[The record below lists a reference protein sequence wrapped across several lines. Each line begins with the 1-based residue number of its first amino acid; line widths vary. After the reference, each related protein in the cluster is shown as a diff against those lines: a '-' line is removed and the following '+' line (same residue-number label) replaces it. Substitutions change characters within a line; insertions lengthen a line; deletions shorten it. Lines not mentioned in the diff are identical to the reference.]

1 MSVHSAYAPAVS
13 GPSEARL
20 AFLRKVGLW
29 TFGGLSIAAI
39 VAVVSMFTIAPV
51 VMGLGRFGALIGVL
65 GSFLFAHYF
74 CRNLV
79 YGESKKLGFFMA
91 VVAEGVS
98 FGFLLL
104 TTIFYAG
111 PDAVGEGVGI
121 VVKGMGLTAASAFGM
136 LLYVWFNKSDLSMVK
151 AGLSVI
157 GIPML
162 ILMALQFVWPI
173 GGVFGLVL
181 CGVFVVASGASLL
194 YALHTVV
201 HEMDDDMHVEAA
213 YEVSMKLL
221 VLLWNIISLLN
232 RLRRD

>member
-29 TFGGLSIAAI
+29 TFGGLSIAAV
-39 VAVVSMFTIAPV
+39 VAVISMFTIAPII
-51 VMGLGRFGALIGVL
+51 MQLPFGAFIGIL
-65 GSFLFAHYF
+65 GTFFFAHYF
-74 CRNLV
+74 CRKLV
-79 YGESKKLGFFMA
+79 YGETKVPGFLMA
-91 VVAEGVS
+91 VVAEGIS

-111 PDAVGEGVGI
+111 PDSVGEGVGI

-136 LLYVWFNKSDLSMVK
+136 LLYVWFNKSDLSLVK

-162 ILMALQFVWPI
+162 ILMVLQFVWPI

-181 CGVFVVASGASLL
+181 SGVFVVASGASLL
-194 YALHTVV
+194 YALNVVV

-213 YEVSMKLL
+213 YEITMKLL
-221 VLLWNIISLLN
+221 VLLWNIIQLLN
-232 RLRRD
+232 RVRR

>member
-1 MSVHSAYAPAVS
+1 MSVHTAYAPAVS

-20 AFLRKVGLW
+20 AFLRRVGLW
-29 TFGGLSIAAI
+29 TFGGLSLAAV
-39 VAVVSMFTIAPV
+39 VAVISMFTIAPV
-51 VMGLGRFGALIGVL
+51 VMALPF
-65 GSFLFAHYF
+65 GSFIGILGTFFFAHYF

-79 YGESKKLGFFMA
+79 YGESKVLGFLMA
-91 VVAEGVS
+91 VVAEGIS

-104 TTIFYAG
+104 ATIFYAG
-111 PDAVGEGVGI
+111 PDSVGEGVGI

-162 ILMALQFVWPI
+162 LLMVLQFVWPI
-173 GGVFGLVL
+173 GGIFGLVL

-194 YALHTVV
+194 YALNVVV
-201 HEMDDDMHVEAA
+201 HEMEDDMHVEAA
-213 YEVSMKLL
+213 YEITMKLL
-221 VLLWNIISLLN
+221 VLLWNVIQLLN
-232 RLRRD
+232 RLRR